1 MLRNRL
7 AQLLEMCFG
16 TLLLAYGAETSSDV
30 ENTLAA
36 AITTAWSFL
45 NVGEIDLNSTA
56 LTVGAEKIN
65 RLRKGLVEKGNRVF
79 KRHRW
84 NSLCQSFGRIVP
96 GEVGKKNDNIII
108 EKQ

>member
-7 AQLLEMCFG
+7 ARLLEMCFG
-16 TLLLAYGAETSSDV
+16 TLLLAYGAETSSDG

-56 LTVGAEKIN
+56 LAVGADKID
-65 RLRKGLVEKGNRVF
+65 RSRKGLVGGSSRDADEAWEDESR
-79 KRHRW
+79 
-84 NSLCQSFGRIVP
+84 QGR
-96 GEVGKKNDNIII
+96 
-108 EKQ
+108 KQ

>member
-7 AQLLEMCFG
+7 ARLLEMCFG
-16 TLLLAYGAETSSDV
+16 TLLLAYGAETSNDE

-56 LTVGAEKIN
+56 LAVGADSID
-65 RLRKGLVEKGNRVF
+65 RSRKGLMEGSSRDADGAWYTNR
-79 KRHRW
+79 
-84 NSLCQSFGRIVP
+84 SGRKIR
-96 GEVGKKNDNIII
+96 G
-108 EKQ
+108 